1 MIFCGNIFNIFNK
14 EKDFLLYIFIYLEGR
29 KERKEG
35 GKKEEGKEKK
45 EGRDK

>member
-1 MIFCGNIFNIFNK
+1 MTLCGNIFNTFNK
-14 EKDFLLYIFIYLEGR
+14 EKDSLPYILIYLEGR